1 MKRLGLAI
9 SLLFVFAVMFEGTCR
24 IEDRIRFGMPI
35 FSPMRQEEDLVVRDR
50 LGIHGRPNA
59 QYEQFALN
67 SLGMRGPEVSVAK
80 PARTLRIVTVGASE
94 TFGLYETPGREYPRQ
109 LEDSL
114 RALIAAPCERGSV
127 ERVEVLNAALFGMAI
142 PSSIQD
148 LRLRI
153 APTHPDIIVAYPP
166 SPTYLQDE
174 LPRAAPP
181 DSSAPRTPAAWR
193 RWLYPRAIARARD
206 QVKALLPL
214 PIANWIRGREA
225 RQRLRRHPPGWRWT
239 SVPQDRL
246 AAYDADLRALV
257 GTIRSIGAVPILAT
271 HGNAFPPGMP
281 PDDGLLRTWEQFY
294 PRATGAT
301 IVAFDSAARLVTL
314 QVARDSG
321 VTVIDAHTLLH
332 DRITR
337 DRVRLFQD
345 YAHFNDAGATIM
357 AGALTRA
364 VDQTLT
370 ARGILACAPAATI
383 ATRAP
388 AVGAD
393 GGTP

>member
-1 MKRLGLAI
+1 MKRFGLVI
-9 SLLFVFAVMFEGTCR
+9 SLFAVFAIAFEGTCR
-24 IEDRIRFGMPI
+24 IEDRIRYGMPI

-50 LGIHGRPNA
+50 LGMHGRPNA

-80 PARTLRIVTVGASE
+80 PARTLRVVTVGASE
-94 TFGLYETPGREYPRQ
+94 TFGLYETAGREYPRQ

-114 RALIAAPCERGSV
+114 RAVIAGACAAGSIQ
-127 ERVEVLNAALFGMAI
+127 RVEVLNAALFGMAI
-142 PSSIQD
+142 PTSIQD
-148 LRLRI
+148 LRLRV
-153 APTHPDIIVAYPP
+153 APTHPDVVVAYPP

-181 DSSAPRTPAAWR
+181 DSGAPRAGSSWKR
-193 RWLYPRAIARARD
+193 LLYPRALGRVRD

-214 PIANWIRGREA
+214 RVANWIRGRDA
-225 RQRLRRHPPGWRWT
+225 RQRLRRHPPGWRFT

-257 GTIRSIGAVPILAT
+257 GTIRAIGAIPMLAT

-281 PDDGLLRTWEQFY
+281 PNEGLLHTWEQFY
-294 PRATGAT
+294 PRATGTT

-314 QVARDSG
+314 RVARDSG
-321 VTVIDAHTLLH
+321 VVVVDAQTLLH
-332 DRITR
+332 DRIAR
-337 DRVRLFQD
+337 DHVPLFAD
-345 YAHFNDAGATIM
+345 YAHFNNAGATVM
-357 AGALTRA
+357 AGAVARA
-364 VDQTLT
+364 MNELL
-370 ARGILACAPAATI
+370 ASRGALACAPHTTI
-383 ATRAP
+383 AARSRA
-388 AVGAD
+388 GAPD